1 MKNKDTIFS
10 KNNYDSQL
18 EETLESKSFDDEA
31 KSLILNTLYKIE
43 NGYKDYSK
51 IKYDVK
57 PKNDIISELNNIIKY
72 DCNDIEIVDPNE
84 TRNKFAVDRKNK
96 KIKAFPNEV
105 YLLQALYYIHT
116 PDAQRI
122 ENVFDKSMR
131 VVLNKGM
138 SINSV
143 EIIRDFNGWSWN
155 NSIDN
160 KNSKYYNL
168 IYQDLLILLGEKK
181 LSELVKQNDLKTE
194 LKSGLEEL
202 YGEKKAS
209 SFLEKIEKCCLLI
222 YANLN
227 KSNEKELMDYL
238 KEKQTELC
246 EISNKEEYI
255 SNLMDEND
263 KNRQAVK
270 KIDNV
275 LMNEKLLRKKFL
287 NPKIKAKYKTVQN
300 YKRYLE
306 NYRSNKLKVLVE
318 NSNAI
323 APFEYAKLR
332 KKIEKEIQILN
343 DIFILIRRNDS
354 VFYNLIDL
362 QRKTISCFYKKIEV
376 HDLKKE
382 LINLI
387 YEVRYYNLLPID
399 NTRKIKDLKE
409 LEVDRRNMQK
419 KLITKLC
426 DNKVI
431 DQITKDYNVNYKI
444 LKYIFVAKMTNINKI
459 QIKLKYIDRKLI
471 IEYYDENIL
480 ESKES
485 INFSD
490 DDYNELIKR
499 VDRKMRIFI

>member
-18 EETLESKSFDDEA
+18 EETLEQKAFDDET

-51 IKYDVK
+51 IKYDAK
-57 PKNDIISELNNIIKY
+57 SKSDIITELNNIIKY
-72 DCNDIEIVDPNE
+72 DCNSIEIVNPNE
-84 TRNKFAVDRKNK
+84 TKSKFSVDRKNK
-96 KIKAFPNEV
+96 KIRSFPNEV

-122 ENVFDKSMR
+122 ENIFDKTLR
-131 VVLNKGM
+131 IVLNKGM

-168 IYQDLLILLGEKK
+168 IYQDLLILLGEK
-181 LSELVKQNDLKTE
+181 LVTNI
-194 LKSGLEEL
+194 LKSNNLREELGHRLEEL

-209 SFLEKIEKCCLLI
+209 IFLEKMEKCCLLI
-222 YANLN
+222 YANAS
-227 KSNEKELMDYL
+227 KKNEKELLQYL
-238 KEKQTELC
+238 KDKQSELR

-255 SNLMDEND
+255 SNLVDKNE
-263 KNRQAVK
+263 KNRQSVK
-270 KIDNV
+270 KIDTV
-275 LMNEKLLRKKFL
+275 LMNENLLKRKFS
-287 NPKIKAKYKTVQN
+287 NPKIKTKYKNIQN
-300 YKRYLE
+300 YKNYLE
-306 NYRSNKLKVLVE
+306 DFRAKKLKVIIE
-318 NSNAI
+318 GSNAI
-323 APFEYAKLR
+323 APFEYAKMR
-332 KKIEKEIQILN
+332 KKVEKEIQILN
-343 DIFILIRRNDS
+343 DITILIRRNES
-354 VFYNLIDL
+354 VFNNLIDL
-362 QRKTISCFYKKIEV
+362 QRKTISCFYKKIDV

-471 IEYYDENIL
+471 IEYYDENVL

-499 VDRKMRIFI
+499 VDKKMRIFI

>member
-10 KNNYDSQL
+10 KNSYDSQL
-18 EETLESKSFDDEA
+18 EETLEKKSFDDET

-51 IKYDVK
+51 IKYGVK
-57 PKNDIISELNNIIKY
+57 QKSDIISEINNIIKN
-72 DCNDIEIVDPNE
+72 DCNAIEIVNPNE
-84 TRNKFAVDRKNK
+84 VRNKFSVDRKNK

-116 PDAQRI
+116 PDAERI
-122 ENVFDKSMR
+122 ENIFDKAIRM
-131 VVLNKGM
+131 VLNKGIC
-138 SINSV
+138 INGA

-168 IYQDLLILLGEKK
+168 IYQDLLILLGEKTLNDISKNNNLREK
-181 LSELVKQNDLKTE
+181 LKD
-194 LKSGLEEL
+194 GLEEL
-202 YGEKKAS
+202 YGDKKAS
-209 SFLEKIEKCCLLI
+209 DFLEKVEKCCLLI
-222 YANLN
+222 YANAN
-227 KSNEKELMDYL
+227 KKNEKELLQYL
-238 KEKQTELC
+238 KEKQSELR

-255 SNLMDEND
+255 SNLMAKND
-263 KNRQAVK
+263 KDRQSVK
-270 KIDNV
+270 KIDII
-275 LMNEKLLRKKFL
+275 LMDESLLRKKFS
-287 NPKIKAKYKTVQN
+287 NPKIKAKYKNIQN
-300 YKRYLE
+300 YKKYLE
-306 NYRSNKLKVLVE
+306 DFRAKKLKVIIE
-318 NSNAI
+318 DSNAI

-332 KKIEKEIQILN
+332 KKIEREIQMLN
-343 DIFILIRRNDS
+343 DISILIKRNES
-354 VFYNLIDL
+354 IFNNLIEL
-362 QRKTISCFYKKIEV
+362 QRKTISCFYKKIDV

-387 YEVRYYNLLPID
+387 YEVRYYNFLPID
-399 NTRKIKDLKE
+399 NTRKIRDLKE

-431 DQITKDYNVNYKI
+431 DTMAKDYNINYKI

-459 QIKLKYIDRKLI
+459 QIKLKYSDRKLF
-471 IEYYDENIL
+471 IEYYDENVL
-480 ESKES
+480 ENKES
-485 INFSD
+485 INFSED
-490 DDYNELIKR
+490 DLNELTKR